1 MDNVNGKTI
10 MATCY
15 LIFRGE
21 GSLKHAILAKDAKTP
36 PPPPSPMINVRIPPP
51 PPPPPSGNVI
61 IHQSAPPPI
70 LSPPPPPLPSLPPP
84 TPLQGPASVK
94 PGASSEMDVNSCLL
108 AFLLIHALLFSSQS
122 DLTVEAAES
131 VSGSFSDP
139 FPSHDFY
146 KLKVVS
152 RRIQRPPPPSPM
164 IHAPYHFKSPPPRPP
179 PPSLWQPP
187 L

>member
-1 MDNVNGKTI
+1 MDKQVMGI
-10 MATCY
+10 AV
-15 LIFRGE
+15 
-21 GSLKHAILAKDAKTP
+21 SLSLNFPILLL
-36 PPPPSPMINVRIPPP
+36 VRIP

-61 IHQSAPPPI
+61 IHRNRPPPI
-70 LSPPPPPLPSLPPP
+70 LSPPSPLLPSPPPP
-84 TPLQGPASVK
+84 TPLQGSASVK

-122 DLTVEAAES
+122 DLAVQAAES

-139 FPSHDFY
+139 FPSHDLY

-152 RRIQRPPPPSPM
+152 KRTQRPPLPSPM
-164 IHAPYHFKSPPPRPP
+164 IHAPYHFKSPPPFPPQPCPPSPP
-179 PPSLWQPP
+179 PPPPSSLWQPP